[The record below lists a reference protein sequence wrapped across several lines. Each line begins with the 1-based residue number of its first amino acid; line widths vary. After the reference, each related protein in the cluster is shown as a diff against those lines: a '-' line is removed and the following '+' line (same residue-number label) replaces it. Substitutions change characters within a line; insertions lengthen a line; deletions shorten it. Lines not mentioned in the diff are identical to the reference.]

1 MPAKLRYHPNPSS
14 GDARSSMDEETRHLA
29 QTLVYTAS
37 IVAQCGSEDR
47 VRIAAAYREARAL
60 AAGIPKDE
68 AGDARPRILA
78 CLRQFETR
86 KATADVTCTGWMLA
100 AIQERVNERD
110 LAGWRKLRKAV
121 GRIVTLLL
129 PAVPVLH

>member
-1 MPAKLRYHPNPSS
+1 
-14 GDARSSMDEETRHLA
+14 MDEETRHLA

-37 IVAQCGSEDR
+37 LVAHCGPEDR

-60 AAGIPKDE
+60 AAGIPKDD

-78 CLRQFETR
+78 CLREFETR
-86 KATADVTCTGWMLA
+86 KAAADATCTGWMLA
-100 AIQERVNERD
+100 AIQERVNEGD

-121 GRIVTLLL
+121 DRTVALL
-129 PAVPVLH
+129 PPAMATLH